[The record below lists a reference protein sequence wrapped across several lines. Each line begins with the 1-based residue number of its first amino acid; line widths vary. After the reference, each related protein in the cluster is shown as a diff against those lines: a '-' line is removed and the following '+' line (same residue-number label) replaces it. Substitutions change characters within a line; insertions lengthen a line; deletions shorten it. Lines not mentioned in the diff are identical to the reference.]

1 MLFKGNTMAKPA
13 KFDRQKVIDKATN
26 LYWKKGF
33 HATSMRNLQTEIDMR
48 PGSIYAA
55 FGSKDGLFKE
65 ALRNYADIALTQLE
79 NLKAKYKSPTEVL
92 KAFIKIQVVDTAKDS
107 PNGMCMLSKTISE
120 LTEDNQDLIDTT
132 KTYMNEIASEFIKL
146 IEQGQA
152 MGEINK
158 DKNSKDLAIH
168 VQIQI
173 AGLRTFAK
181 ISNEKSKLETM
192 IDNIFVHYP
201 FN

>member
-1 MLFKGNTMAKPA
+1 M
-13 KFDRQKVIDKATN
+13 IDKATN

-65 ALRNYADIALTQLE
+65 ALRNYTDITLTLLE
-79 NLKAKYKSPTEVL
+79 KLKVKYKSPTEVL

-107 PNGMCMLSKTISE
+107 PNGMCMLAKTIGE
-120 LTEDNQDLIDTT
+120 LTEDNQTLIDTT

-181 ISNEKSKLETM
+181 ISNDKSKLETM